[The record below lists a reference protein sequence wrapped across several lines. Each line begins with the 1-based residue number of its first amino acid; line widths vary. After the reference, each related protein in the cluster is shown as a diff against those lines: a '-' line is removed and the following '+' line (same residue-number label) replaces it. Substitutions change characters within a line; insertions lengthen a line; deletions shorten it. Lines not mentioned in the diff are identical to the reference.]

1 MAANTRITDLSDYT
15 SVLPYASEHFGVYQP
30 MLGWRS
36 KRTLRRIERE
46 AASTGLALVDRLR
59 ERFVGRA
66 ELAFNADF
74 QLTGGQIMVGQPAP
88 PITRHTAVLGF
99 APWSYQTATSPPV
112 VVPDSRTQRGSTSPR
127 TRGGVMLLERD
138 QLRELAGRLAGS
150 RGRPTILVMATPPFV
165 PMTLELAQRLD
176 PIQNDDEGF
185 AGNPTG
191 WARLLDTFLAADAR
205 PLLIIAGDVHFGFI
219 ARIELERTG
228 PAGTAKMTIL
238 QMTASASKNATSSG
252 KAALLQSL
260 FQPDRA
266 TEEGVTLPS
275 YANDFDENGVRYR
288 WTAHVSPTVTADA
301 NLGTV
306 TLDGTAVRAALVT
319 RRSSGRHMASVLRL

>member
-1 MAANTRITDLSDYT
+1 
-15 SVLPYASEHFGVYQP
+15 
-30 MLGWRS
+30 
-36 KRTLRRIERE
+36 
-46 AASTGLALVDRLR
+46 
-59 ERFVGRA
+59 
-66 ELAFNADF
+66 
-74 QLTGGQIMVGQPAP
+74 
-88 PITRHTAVLGF
+88 
-99 APWSYQTATSPPV
+99 
-112 VVPDSRTQRGSTSPR
+112 
-127 TRGGVMLLERD
+127 
-138 QLRELAGRLAGS
+138 
-150 RGRPTILVMATPPFV
+150 
-165 PMTLELAQRLD
+165 
-176 PIQNDDEGF
+176 
-185 AGNPTG
+185 
-191 WARLLDTFLAADAR
+191 LAADAR
-205 PLLIIAGDVHFGFI
+205 PLVIIAGDVHFGFI